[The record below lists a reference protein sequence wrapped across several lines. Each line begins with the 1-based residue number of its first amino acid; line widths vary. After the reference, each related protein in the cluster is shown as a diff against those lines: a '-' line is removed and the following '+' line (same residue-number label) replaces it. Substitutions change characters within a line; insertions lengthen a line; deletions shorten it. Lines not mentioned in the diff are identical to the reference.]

1 MSSDPIIAQI
11 NLAMQTMYTAAPSE
25 VKANATHFL
34 EQFQKSEEAWETT
47 VAILLTPWDPS
58 DLQLRLFAAQTLRS
72 KVTYDLSQLPSVN
85 WPVFKDS
92 LLSLL
97 AKHNDSP
104 RRLIRTQ
111 LSLALSHLALQ
122 FFDWRD
128 PMSEIIDTLSNPDM
142 IPSLLEFLRVL
153 PEELSDAQKTCLS
166 DQEFNDRTQ
175 NLITSNVERVLLT
188 LRNLVLAPAPSSL
201 HPQLLDCL
209 NSWIKECPIESIL
222 QVEPLTSLIFQS
234 LTNDDT
240 FEKAVDCLC
249 TILRETRDIDNHAII
264 DALYQQ
270 LLQLN
275 LFIMEHQDKRED
287 PDTVD
292 SLTRLYVEA
301 GELWHVLI
309 AKNPSHFKPLV
320 DIILNACRYREDL
333 DVVKYTFYFWYLL
346 KLLLTLPRY
355 AEQRAVLAP
364 SFADLIEII
373 TSLLK
378 YPTDAQDNDLFHGDH
393 EEEDKFKEFRYELG
407 DVLKDCCAVVGA
419 PKALAIPFAQIQAI
433 VGQAHSKPS
442 WQSLEAP
449 LFALRAMAK
458 EVPSTEQTILPTIF
472 LVLVQL
478 PEHPKVR
485 YATTLVLG
493 RYTEWTSKNEQFLE
507 PQLQYILKGFEASAG
522 EAPSNKSE
530 TVIATSR
537 ALMYFCQDCLQHLTK
552 YLEQLYSLYGQ
563 IKDQLDHESHLELA
577 DGLAHVIG
585 EGNPEFLYK
594 TAEMFITPT
603 VNALNEACA
612 SKSIDE
618 QAIANNVSV
627 LKVFMAVLKAKKF
640 DDSGYP
646 VASLFID
653 TVWPLIG
660 HLLNTYQAS
669 FKVSESVLNLLK
681 SSIQLFSTYL
691 NGILGDMAQL
701 LVLGYQNLRFG
712 CYLWVSG
719 VLVREYGDEYTSAD
733 IKNLVY
739 EFGTMQ
745 CLLFFEQGEA
755 VVKDLPDVVDDFY
768 RMASDMLMFFPHR
781 LMADSQM
788 LHQIFVT
795 SILTLNVVNET
806 DTLMGCLHFLIDL
819 VLWGLPHPPISF
831 FDENPDAVRLA
842 TQQWLVQDNHGGE
855 LLKVVLTGLIFRFT
869 ADVHQDA
876 NELMLK
882 ILQAVPE
889 PQLLIQWIAQVTR
902 LLPNYEETEVEKL
915 LLVVSVL
922 LPNKDQRR
930 TRSSIKDFVTWYQRK
945 NVSPRTEF

>member
-1 MSSDPIIAQI
+1 MSSDSIIAQI

-34 EQFQKSEEAWETT
+34 EQFQKSQEAWETT
-47 VAILLTPWDPS
+47 VTILLTPWDPS

-92 LLSLL
+92 LIALL
-97 AKHNDSP
+97 IKHNDPP

-122 FFDWRD
+122 FFDWHD
-128 PMSEIIDTLSNPDM
+128 PMPEIFNSLASPELVL
-142 IPSLLEFLRVL
+142 SLLEFLRVL
-153 PEELSDAQKTCLS
+153 PEELSDAKKTCLS

-175 NLITSNVERVLLT
+175 TLITNNVERVLLT
-188 LRNLVLAPAPSSL
+188 LQNLLLAPSSL

-209 NSWIKECPIESIL
+209 NSWIKECPIENIL

-234 LTNDDT
+234 LTIEDT

-249 TILRETRDIDNHAII
+249 TILRETRDIDNHVII

-275 LFIMEHQDKRED
+275 LFIMENQDRRED

-309 AKNPSHFKPLV
+309 AKNPTHFKPLV

-378 YPTDAQDNDLFHGDH
+378 YPTDAPDNDLFHGDH
-393 EEEDKFKEFRYELG
+393 EEEDKFKEFRYDLG

-433 VGQAHSKPS
+433 AAQPHATPA

-449 LFALRAMAK
+449 LFALRVMAK
-458 EVPSTEQTILPTIF
+458 EVPSTENTILPTIF

-478 PEHPKVR
+478 PEHPKIR

-522 EAPSNKSE
+522 DVPSSKSE
-530 TVIATSR
+530 TVIATSL

-563 IKDQLDHESHLELA
+563 IKDQLDAESHLQLA

-585 EGNPEFLYK
+585 ESDSEFMYK

-612 SKSIDE
+612 NKSVDE

-627 LKVFMAVLKAKKF
+627 LKVFMAVLTAKNS
-640 DDSGYP
+640 DGDP

-669 FKVSESVLNLLK
+669 FKISESVLHLLR
-681 SSIQLFSTYL
+681 SSIQLFSTCL
-691 NGILGDMAQL
+691 NGILGEMAQL
-701 LVLGYQNLRFG
+701 LVMGYQNLHFG

-719 VLVREYGDEYTSAD
+719 VLIREYGDEYCSTD
-733 IKNLVY
+733 IKDLVY

-745 CLLFFEQGEA
+745 CQLFFDQGES
-755 VVKDLPDVVDDFY
+755 VIKDLPDVVDDFY
-768 RMASDMLMFFPHR
+768 RMTGDMLMFFPHK
-781 LMADSQM
+781 LMANVQM
-788 LHQIFVT
+788 LHQIFAT
-795 SILTLNVVNET
+795 SIMTLNIVNET
-806 DTLMGCLHFLIDL
+806 ETLMGCLHFLIDL

-831 FDENPDAVRLA
+831 YEEDPDSVRVA

-882 ILQAVPE
+882 ILLVVPD
-889 PQLLIQWIAQVTR
+889 PQLLIQWVAQVTR
-902 LLPNYEETEVEKL
+902 LLPNYEESEVEKL
-915 LLVVSVL
+915 LLVVTVL

-930 TRSSIKDFVTWYQRK
+930 TRSSIRDFVSWYQRK